1 MQLGA
6 HPFFKSFLERAK
18 VLGNN
23 PVVEKVGNLREDIRE
38 RWETTENPTVQRFQ
52 VSSSSSW
59 NRPVPICAATKV
71 SDFPPTPSCPMAPS
85 RALAPRCML
94 PVGPSIGWC
103 ALCMRE
109 MMVLGMPLGTA
120 LRCKHTSGH

>member
-6 HPFFKSFLERAK
+6 HPFFRSFMERAK

-52 VSSSSSW
+52 VSSSRQQACAHICSQTTVK
-59 NRPVPICAATKV
+59 VPSTLRLLVDAKLLVGVILLT
-71 SDFPPTPSCPMAPS
+71 DPMHW
-85 RALAPRCML
+85 
-94 PVGPSIGWC
+94 IWC
-103 ALCMRE
+103 
-109 MMVLGMPLGTA
+109 V
-120 LRCKHTSGH
+120 

>member
-6 HPFFKSFLERAK
+6 HPFFRSFMERAK

-52 VSSSSSW
+52 VSSSRQQACSH
-59 NRPVPICAATKV
+59 
-71 SDFPPTPSCPMAPS
+71 
-85 RALAPRCML
+85 L
-94 PVGPSIGWC
+94 
-103 ALCMRE
+103 
-109 MMVLGMPLGTA
+109 
-120 LRCKHTSGH
+120 